1 MNDKYVQEIVNHL
14 IHQIGDDKLLYQL
27 FKGHFLF
34 GKIPGDKDECR
45 HVKRKNPP
53 FQELEN
59 RMIVC
64 TWLDKMTCNYQDN

>member
-14 IHQIGDDKLLYQL
+14 IHQIGDDKLLYQF

-34 GKIPGDKDECR
+34 GKISGDKDECR
-45 HVKRKNPP
+45 HMKRKNPP

-59 RMIVC
+59 GMIV
-64 TWLDKMTCNYQDN
+64 